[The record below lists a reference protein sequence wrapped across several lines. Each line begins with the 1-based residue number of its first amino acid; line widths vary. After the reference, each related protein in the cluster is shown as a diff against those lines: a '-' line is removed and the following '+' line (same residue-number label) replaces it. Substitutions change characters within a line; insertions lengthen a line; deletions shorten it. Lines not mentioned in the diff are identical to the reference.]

1 MSCNCKG
8 NNGNG
13 MSAIPHVQGNVLRL
27 AIVLQVEIVTCFEGK
42 VEKTYTDFIPTGSVK
57 VVLAK
62 GYHAYEFAATMQGN
76 VAMLEDKGTLPVGVY
91 SITVLCRDEN
101 GNPMRFKQ
109 DGVVSVYDA
118 TCEAGIPEGIEF
130 SSETHWLTGAVFIA
144 YGGGG
149 ITNESDPV
157 FGASPAA
164 GITAEDIARW
174 NAGSSGGSGY
184 NVSYANGVLTFTGAQ
199 QPTYNNGILTL

>member
-27 AIVLQVEIVTCFEGK
+27 AIVLQVEMVTCVEGK

-62 GYHAYEFAATMQGN
+62 SYHAYEFAATMQGN

-91 SITVLCRDEN
+91 SITVLCRDEA
-101 GNPMRFKQ
+101 GNPMRFKK
-109 DGVVSVYDA
+109 DCVVSVYDA

-144 YGGGG
+144 YGG
-149 ITNESDPV
+149 INNESDPV

-184 NVSYANGVLTFTGAQ
+184 NVSVVNHKLVFSGST
-199 QPTYNNGILTL
+199 QPQVVNHKLIL